1 MNSSARQKLGT
12 IQCFLLDM
20 DGTVYL
26 GDQLLPGAREFI
38 DYLLEKS
45 IPFLFISNN
54 SSKNELVYQRKLNKL
69 GLKVTIDHIFTSGQ
83 ATADYINEKYRDSKV
98 FLLGTR
104 SLKAT
109 FIEKGIDLQD
119 KDPGIAVLG
128 FDISFTYKEL
138 WYFCDLIR
146 KGLPYIATHPDFNC
160 PIDTGFMPDIGA
172 TIEFIA
178 ASTGRRPD
186 IIIGKP
192 HSPMV
197 SAIVKRT
204 GIPMQ
209 QMAMIGDR
217 LYTDIAMG
225 ALGMTTILVL
235 SGETSKEDLKGSAFR
250 PDLIYEN
257 LAGLLLDIREIRK

>member
-1 MNSSARQKLGT
+1 
-12 IQCFLLDM
+12 M

-26 GDQLLPGAREFI
+26 GNQLLPGAQDFI
-38 DYLLEKS
+38 DYLIEKS

-54 SSKNELVYQRKLNKL
+54 SSKNELMYQRKLRKL
-69 GLKVTIDHIFTSGQ
+69 GLKVTTDHIFTSGE
-83 ATADYINEKYRDSKV
+83 ATVNYINEVYPNSKV
-98 FLLGTR
+98 FLLGTK

-109 FIEKGIDLQD
+109 FINKGINLQNH
-119 KDPGIAVLG
+119 DPEIAVLG
-128 FDISFTYKEL
+128 FDTSLTYKKL
-138 WYFCDLIR
+138 WDFCDLVR
-146 KGLPYIATHPDFNC
+146 KGLPYIATHPDINC

-192 HSPMV
+192 YPQMV

-204 GIPMQ
+204 GIPSQ
-209 QMAMIGDR
+209 HLAMVGDR

-235 SGETSKEDLKGSAFR
+235 SGETKKEDLSSSAFK

-257 LAGLLLDIREIRK
+257 LAGLLLDIKGIRN